1 MSGMRS
7 ILAVAVF
14 LLAMP
19 AAAGPTEEASMP
31 RVGKATRAEVT
42 GRFGALVDN
51 EKVKLSAR
59 LSVDGSDKGL
69 MNCDFKATGTPGD
82 YTFRV
87 AIDFSRYVSGD
98 AKVDAVLTL
107 ASDKDGAF
115 RDVKV
120 SILSPLDS

>member
-1 MSGMRS
+1 MSRTRS
-7 ILAVAVF
+7 ILALAAF
-14 LLAMP
+14 LMTMP
-19 AAAGPTEEASMP
+19 VAAGPTEEAAIP
-31 RVGKATRAEVT
+31 GVGRSTSALVT

-51 EKVKLSAR
+51 EKVRLSAR

-82 YTFRV
+82 YTFKV
-87 AIDFSRYVSGD
+87 AIDFSKYVSGD

-120 SILSPLDS
+120 SILSPRDS